1 MAKKENK
8 PTRQNPLDEHLS
20 SIRHELRNI
29 LAVIQ
34 EGTNQVLDGL
44 GNKDCQKC
52 YKMLNPVLESTK
64 ELDGLIEQLLN
75 TARFES
81 MLEKYKENTKISN
94 DDLEVFKKE
103 LIGVISHLI
112 RTPLTVIKEG
122 LSLMLD
128 EIPGKLTP
136 KQKDILVMIK
146 ENTDR
151 LVVYIE
157 RVLKTSW
164 DDTIKEIGSE
174 VYYQSII
181 RNNKD

>member
-1 MAKKENK
+1 
-8 PTRQNPLDEHLS
+8 
-20 SIRHELRNI
+20 
-29 LAVIQ
+29 
-34 EGTNQVLDGL
+34 
-44 GNKDCQKC
+44 
-52 YKMLNPVLESTK
+52 
-64 ELDGLIEQLLN
+64 
-75 TARFES
+75 
-81 MLEKYKENTKISN
+81 
-94 DDLEVFKKE
+94 
-103 LIGVISHLI
+103 
-112 RTPLTVIKEG
+112 
-122 LSLMLD
+122 MLD